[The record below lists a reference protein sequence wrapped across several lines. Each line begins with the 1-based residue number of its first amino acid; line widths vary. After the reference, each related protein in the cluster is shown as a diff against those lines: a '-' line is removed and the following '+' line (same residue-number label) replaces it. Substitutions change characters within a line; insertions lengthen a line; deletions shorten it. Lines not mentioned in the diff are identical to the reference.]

1 METEVQDQLDQA
13 IFRDV
18 IGRFMSG
25 VTVIT
30 TRRGA
35 ERFGVTVSAV
45 TSLSMDPPMLL
56 ICLNRR
62 LAAAEAIGEVGV
74 FAVNILGQRHAAL
87 ATQFATRHPDKF
99 RDVALIEGKS
109 GVPIIAD
116 AFAWLECRVLQRV
129 DVATHAVFMA
139 EVQTARGNEG
149 SPLAYFRGKF
159 GHFTKSLD
167 DGFSKYLTPLGECW

>member
-1 METEVQDQLDQA
+1 METEVRQQIDQLVY
-13 IFRDV
+13 RDV

-30 TRRGA
+30 TQRGA

-56 ICLNRR
+56 VCLNQR
-62 LAAAEAIGEVGV
+62 LVAAEAIDEVGV
-74 FAVNILGQRHAAL
+74 FGVNILGQKHAAL
-87 ATQFATRHPDKF
+87 ATQFATRQPDKF
-99 RDVALIEGKS
+99 SGVDLIEGET

-139 EVQTARGNEG
+139 EVQTAGGNEG

-159 GHFTKSLD
+159 GHFAKSVD
-167 DGFSKYLTPLGECW
+167 DGFSKYFTPLGEYW